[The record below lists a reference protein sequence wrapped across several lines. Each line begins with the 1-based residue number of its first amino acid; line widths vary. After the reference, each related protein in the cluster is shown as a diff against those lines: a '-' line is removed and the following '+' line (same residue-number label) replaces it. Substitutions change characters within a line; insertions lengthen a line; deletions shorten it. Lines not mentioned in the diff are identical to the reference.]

1 MDHDHHDDIFDRGL
15 QFDLKTLLGR
25 RRMLGLAAGVGLAGL
40 AAATPAFAKA
50 SDDSP
55 LAADAAA
62 CRTIPTETG
71 GPFPGDGTN
80 GPNILTRSGIVR
92 SDLRT
97 SFDTGSATAGG
108 VTLTLRL
115 TVLSAATCAPYD
127 AAAVYLWGCDR
138 EGRYSMYSAGVTQ
151 ENYCRGVQAA
161 GSSGQLTF
169 TTIFPGCYPGRWPH
183 LHFEVYPSLA
193 RATSASGK
201 LKTSQ
206 LAFPADV
213 CRTVYQSAGYQASI
227 PNLARVSLSTDGVFR
242 DGYSQQM
249 VTISGSP
256 QSGYLASLTITV

>member
-1 MDHDHHDDIFDRGL
+1 MDHDHDGDIFNRGL
-15 QFDLKTLLGR
+15 QFDLTTLLR
-25 RRMLGLAAGVGLAGL
+25 RRQMLGLALGAGLAGL
-40 AAATPAFAKA
+40 AAGPAFAA
-50 SDDSP
+50 SATESP
-55 LAADAAA
+55 SAATAAA
-62 CRTIPTETG
+62 CQTIPTETG

-80 GPNILTRSGIVR
+80 GPNILTQSGIVR

-97 SFDTGSATAGG
+97 SFGTGSATAGG
-108 VTLTLRL
+108 VNLTLRL
-115 TVLSAATCAPYD
+115 TVLSAATCAPYSG
-127 AAAVYLWGCDR
+127 AAVYLWGCDR

-161 GSSGQLTF
+161 GSDGRLTF

-206 LAFPADV
+206 LAFPADI
-213 CRTVYQSAGYQASI
+213 CRTVYRTAGYQASI
-227 PNLARVSLSTDGVFR
+227 TNLARVSLSSDSVFR

-249 VTISGSP
+249 VTISGTP
-256 QSGYLASLTITV
+256 QSGYVANLTITV